1 MPEANSDN
9 GFFGDFVQGALSGL
23 GLQDGAT
30 AAKTLGGVIKTA
42 GQSAAPAQPPAPP
55 PAPTLG
61 ISLPKVQGGTTQ
73 LMVVGLAAA
82 VLVYLMVRK

>member
-1 MPEANSDN
+1 MFDLSSSNN
-9 GFFGDFVQGALSGL
+9 GFFGDFINQGLSGL

-30 AAKTLGGVIKTA
+30 AAKTLGGLIKTA
-42 GQSAAPAQPPAPP
+42 TQDPGPSQPASAPPAPVKGM
-55 PAPTLG
+55 A
-61 ISLPKVQGGTTQ
+61 LPSGVSPTQ